1 MDLKDRLQ
9 RRLTDARQMSEQLLA
24 DFKTP
29 EQWTFQVGPS
39 CNHALWFAGHMT
51 HTDNFFI
58 SIVAP
63 ERAKELAGFRE
74 KFGMGSAPTSQSADY
89 PPPEQVLAAMRERRA
104 ELLDVLDHLSENQLA
119 AKTPPGSPDFLPDLA
134 SVFETAIWHEGLHAG
149 QLSLIRR
156 SLGHK
161 PLF

>member
-1 MDLKDRLQ
+1 MELKDRLK
-9 RRLTDARQMSEQLLA
+9 RRLIDARHVSEQLLA

-63 ERAKELAGFRE
+63 ERANDPAIFRE
-74 KFGMGSAPTSQSADY
+74 KFGMGSTPTNQPADY
-89 PPPEQVLAAMRERRA
+89 PPPEQVLAAMRE
-104 ELLDVLDHLSENQLA
+104 
-119 AKTPPGSPDFLPDLA
+119 
-134 SVFETAIWHEGLHAG
+134 
-149 QLSLIRR
+149 
-156 SLGHK
+156 
-161 PLF
+161 